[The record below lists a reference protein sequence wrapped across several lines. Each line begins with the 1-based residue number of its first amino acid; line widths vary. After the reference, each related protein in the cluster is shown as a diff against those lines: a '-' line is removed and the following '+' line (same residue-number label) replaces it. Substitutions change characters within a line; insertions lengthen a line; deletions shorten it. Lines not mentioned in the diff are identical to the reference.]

1 MRKSV
6 SADQAEIKDLRVKL
20 RMSEHERTQLS
31 SKQGEVGETKKALQA
46 VESKRRDEMRERD
59 RKIAELEK
67 VLAGEKKKREG
78 ADARL
83 KEVKANADEEVQKVR
98 QAAQD
103 LQGKADEA
111 RNAARRAQS
120 SLANLEGRAEGKEE
134 ELLTQLEQ
142 HRFVLGRVAEEY
154 ARLASVT
161 VPIAEHSRLKHEHA
175 ALSLHTLRI
184 ERKLANSEAQAV
196 ELANL
201 IRHTKEQN
209 GLLSTQLKDAQDA
222 IVFYSQALKDATVD
236 DVAPHA
242 TVDRTLDKK
251 VAAIDQELRNSERR
265 AQGLRRSNIETSLE
279 FYRLICEQLL
289 LTYSAA
295 DKALVAEQQTLQRQT
310 AELSGAVATRNSLAT
325 QLEVI
330 TAEHESAKQ
339 LLSAA
344 NIALA
349 QARADNEATEQQ
361 MVIVEERM
369 RAEGAKNREAL
380 QKEREVAQR
389 LTAAAQ
395 MSKMSED
402 GLRAELEQCVVLQFA
417 VAVVICPG
425 THDGFRIIDS
435 QLSLLMPRGIKRHT
449 ITS

>member
-1 MRKSV
+1 LQEIRKSASPEQSEV
-6 SADQAEIKDLRVKL
+6 KDLRVKL
-20 RMSEHERTQLS
+20 RMAEHERTQLS

-67 VLAGEKKKREG
+67 ALAGEKKKREG
-78 ADARL
+78 ADAKL
-83 KEVKANADEEVQKVR
+83 KEVKAKADEEAQKVR
-98 QAAQD
+98 QTTQD
-103 LQGKADEA
+103 LEGQVDEA
-111 RNAARRAQS
+111 RNEARRAQS
-120 SLANLEGRAEGKEE
+120 SLANLEGRAENKEE

-161 VPIAEHSRLKHEHA
+161 VPVAEHSHLKHEHA

-209 GLLSTQLKDAQDA
+209 GFLSTQLKDAQDA
-222 IVFYSQALKDATVD
+222 VVFYSQALKDATVNN
-236 DVAPHA
+236 APPHA
-242 TVDRTLDKK
+242 TVDRMLDKK
-251 VAAIDQELRNSERR
+251 AAAIDQELRNSERR
-265 AQGLRRSNIETSLE
+265 IQELSRSDIEASLQ

-289 LTYSAA
+289 LTYSAT
-295 DKALVAEQQTLQRQT
+295 DEALVVEQQASQRQT
-310 AELSGAVATRNSLAT
+310 AELSGAVATRDNLAT
-325 QLEVI
+325 QLEAI
-330 TAEHESAKQ
+330 TMEHESAKQ
-339 LLSAA
+339 LLAAA
-344 NIALA
+344 NTALA
-349 QARADNEATEQQ
+349 QARADSEATEQQ

-380 QKEREVAQR
+380 QKERESAQR

-417 VAVVICPG
+417 VAVVIV
-425 THDGFRIIDS
+425 
-435 QLSLLMPRGIKRHT
+435 QVLMMVFE
-449 ITS
+449 S